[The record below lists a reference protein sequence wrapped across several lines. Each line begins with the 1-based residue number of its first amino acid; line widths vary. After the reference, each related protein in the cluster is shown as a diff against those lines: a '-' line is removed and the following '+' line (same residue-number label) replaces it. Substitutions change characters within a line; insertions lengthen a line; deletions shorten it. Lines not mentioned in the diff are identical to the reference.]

1 MHELSMHTVTIE
13 NGFAVC
19 VVTCSHIL
27 LSMVISMVTLNAF
40 GAKVSAHISQR
51 KETCCYGNMSDYT
64 LLFINACSVTLN
76 TVAVIIVFII
86 YNCGSTVTAV
96 VYTHEPQMST

>member
-27 LSMVISMVTLNAF
+27 LSMVISMVMLNAF
-40 GAKVSAHISQR
+40 GATSVCTHLT
-51 KETCCYGNMSDYT
+51 KERDM
-64 LLFINACSVTLN
+64 LLWQ
-76 TVAVIIVFII
+76 
-86 YNCGSTVTAV
+86 
-96 VYTHEPQMST
+96 HE